1 MKRTMTFV
9 IGAASALAL
18 LACSGAPAL
27 TPLPPAPPAPSASTP
42 PAASSVA
49 WTPAPDAPFRQ
60 SPPEAAAAPAWSAP
74 VPTERQLSN
83 GMHVLV
89 VRSTQLPIVAVHVVS
104 RRGADQQRMV
114 GLGSFVGRMLEQG
127 TKSRSALQVSDDYE
141 AIGAEHGAWVTWDS
155 TNVWMKVLPAQL
167 DRGIEIIADVVQNP
181 AFADDE
187 IERARSQALASWK
200 QMLDSPQAIASRMVA
215 RAVFP
220 GHPYGEILLGD
231 EDAIKRI
238 KRQDLVTFYETVMVP
253 SETAVVVVGNV
264 DPDAVTAK
272 LDKAFGSWKRRTA
285 PAVKVRKPTPLSR
298 AIVLVDQPG
307 AAQSVIAVAGI
318 GAERTSKDH
327 DAIEVAN
334 TVFGGMF
341 SSRLNLNLREK
352 HAYTYGAR
360 SWFEMRHGAGAFT
373 ARASVDTPNTG
384 PALRE
389 MIGELQTFCT
399 APTRPEELNLAM
411 GQLIRSMPGDF
422 EGVAATASQVADLW
436 VYGLP
441 LDTYRTQPAR
451 YGAVTVDDIQRV
463 AAERMHVGNA
473 VIVVVGDKKVVL
485 PQLQELRFG
494 PIKIV
499 DKQGKLIETV
509 GGTGGYVGYACARPA
524 EASAK
529 PAAQPPTRLKLPPA
543 TKPAQA
549 PSKPPTGPAPKAVPT
564 R

>member
-1 MKRTMTFV
+1 MKRTMTFAV
-9 IGAASALAL
+9 GAVSALAL

-27 TPLPPAPPAPSASTP
+27 TPLPPAPPAASAP
-42 PAASSVA
+42 APAASSVA

-60 SPPEAAAAPAWSAP
+60 NPPEAAAEPAWTAP
-74 VPTERQLSN
+74 VPMDRQLSN

-89 VRSTQLPIVAVHVVS
+89 VSSTQLPIAAVQVVS
-104 RRGADQQRMV
+104 RRGADQQRLAGV
-114 GLGSFVGRMLEQG
+114 GSFVGRMLEQG
-127 TKSRSALQVSDDYE
+127 TKSRSALQVSDDYQ

-167 DRGIEIIADVVQNP
+167 DKGLEIMADVVQNP

-187 IERARSQALASWK
+187 VERARAQALALWK

-215 RAVFP
+215 RTVFP

-238 KRQDLVTFYETVMVP
+238 RRQDLVTFYEAVMVP
-253 SETAVVVVGNV
+253 SETAIVVVGNV

-272 LDKAFGSWKRRTA
+272 LDKAFGSWKRRAA
-285 PAVKVRKPTPLSR
+285 PAVRVPRPTPPSR

-307 AAQSVIAVAGI
+307 AAQSIIAVAGI

-373 ARASVDTPNTG
+373 ARAAVDTPNTG

-399 APTRPEELNLAM
+399 TPARPEELTLAM

-422 EGVAATASQVADLW
+422 EGVAATASQIGDLW

-441 LDTYRTQPAR
+441 VDTYRTQPAR
-451 YGAVTVDDIQRV
+451 YGAVTVEDIQRV
-463 AAERMHVGNA
+463 AADHMHVGNA
-473 VIVVVGDKKVVL
+473 VVVVVGDKKVVL

-494 PIKIV
+494 PIKVV
-499 DKQGKLIETV
+499 DKQGKLVETV
-509 GGTGGYVGYACARPA
+509 GGTRGYVGYACARPPVA
-524 EASAK
+524 T
-529 PAAQPPTRLKLPPA
+529 AQPPTQPATKTKLSPA
-543 TKPAQA
+543 TKPAQP
-549 PSKPPTGPAPKAVPT
+549 PSKPPAGRAPKAVPP